1 MDPEI
6 LMLSEITKTNIIR
19 YHLHVESK
27 KHDTH
32 KLISKTEIDPQIGK
46 KAYGYQRRK
55 ENRDKL
61 GL

>member
-1 MDPEI
+1 M
-6 LMLSEITKTNIIR
+6 
-19 YHLHVESK
+19 ESK
-27 KHDTH
+27 KHDTN
-32 KLISKTEIDPQIGK
+32 KLISKTEIDPQIGR